1 MTHCIRYIYVFL
13 FYSISINAMNDEK
26 NICKMTLLIPDL
38 VKEYIQSLI
47 SYQDIGRLKQC
58 STWCNALYNTDQMSS
73 FGYRRLADN
82 YYACSKALG
91 HYACMNN
98 ERAFAS
104 LWKLHAR
111 YRDPHKGTL
120 AEHMIEYRGFYDTAE
135 KVKHSIASQISLLLQ
150 NNSKDLAI
158 ILSGSNADIVGEH
171 YFSALKKMMLNA
183 CRSNNESAV
192 KELYM
197 GVISSKTVPFIMID
211 APCGLIEKLID
222 EKILDSKILD
232 QRDNTLLHCAV
243 FFNRSDII
251 PMLLQK
257 GVYVNA
263 RNKLQE
269 TPLHWAVNLY
279 SNNCVVGLLAHPDIN
294 TQARNWLNK
303 KASFY
308 VSKRKMFWEVYSS
321 EQKNKMRLIRNILKQ
336 HNKARKN
343 NHAQRGCGEKYKS
356 LK

>member
-1 MTHCIRYIYVFL
+1 
-13 FYSISINAMNDEK
+13 
-26 NICKMTLLIPDL
+26 
-38 VKEYIQSLI
+38 
-47 SYQDIGRLKQC
+47 
-58 STWCNALYNTDQMSS
+58 
-73 FGYRRLADN
+73 
-82 YYACSKALG
+82 
-91 HYACMNN
+91 
-98 ERAFAS
+98 
-104 LWKLHAR
+104 
-111 YRDPHKGTL
+111 
-120 AEHMIEYRGFYDTAE
+120 
-135 KVKHSIASQISLLLQ
+135 
-150 NNSKDLAI
+150 
-158 ILSGSNADIVGEH
+158 
-171 YFSALKKMMLNA
+171 
-183 CRSNNESAV
+183 
-192 KELYM
+192 
-197 GVISSKTVPFIMID
+197 MID

-279 SNNCVVGLLAHPDIN
+279 SDNCVVDLLAHPDIN

-308 VSKRKMFWEVYSS
+308 VSNRKMFWEVYSS

-343 NHAQRGCGEKYKS
+343 NHAQRSCGEKYKS